1 MLSLYLVS
9 HERLTDIGVAE
20 DDVSSSHVESTPDT
34 TKGTCCT
41 RFQLHVL
48 HVHIRSC
55 NHVTMC
61 VMYPPCT
68 HTDAHTAVIP
78 SSEDTSTLIQLDN
91 DEIQSKLIVLAEG
104 DDGDELT
111 SHNNLELNVEVRD
124 EPRLFSQADN
134 TTSPDPS
141 DPSDIMQYLREEETS
156 TVTDVLGI
164 NAPESTTN
172 ETADMPDHLIIVTP
186 EDTSPSERA
195 VSTPPPTTLTLTSP
209 ENTLTAPEAIINND
223 TLESETVPDTEEPSL
238 QESSDINSYSDTL
251 QEYQQQNGSVPS
263 RMKHDKKRDRKLPV
277 RVALQEVDSDPL
289 QNNDDEV
296 YFFKPRRTNED
307 TKDSL
312 LQDGDKL
319 SVSLEL
325 SDNPLYKD
333 DTSDFTTDTE
343 SRSRWSSSA
352 KLQSSSRD
360 SSVAAP
366 ALSSSS
372 TFAVKHMK
380 SKGQASLGVSNAV
393 SDLSWDGSSL
403 PVPRPRSDRRF
414 TPSAS
419 PFEVSNS
426 PGRDLSS
433 SFHSSCSN
441 VVQQSKNT
449 TTSKQPLSLP
459 AIIHQEEGRESRD
472 DSGSD
477 FSCDEN
483 EGLVVEAE
491 HFSLCATAVDHSR
504 SSSREPSVKAPSPH
518 PGYNTHHT
526 TQEQRTNKEVETES
540 ASDPDSDIWVTVP
553 HPCRGHVQSICLS
566 DHLLWLVDSRN
577 MVYCTEINTKG
588 KKWELIKH
596 PMQQVS
602 SSPTGNIVWG
612 VYRQN
617 AYIRLG
623 LELSVAGHIWK
634 NTTKNSSLAQKIKWV
649 CADDGGVWAVKND
662 GQIIFRKGVTAS
674 TPTGRVWVEVGRAAG
689 FTSVAACSGV
699 VWATNS
705 SGRLFYRDGVTSQ
718 NPSGRKWVDM
728 KAPPLEAVCM
738 TQGDIA
744 WIIDGEGKMGF
755 RCGVSH
761 NQPTGKNPWWE
772 VTVSTTLSHSS
783 LPFNSLWQVMT
794 SEGSQFLSSVSSLIH
809 THLPGH
815 HKLLAVSASNRS
827 GVCVLE
833 SGSKIHACWRST
845 SGYHY
850 SSASKDGV
858 FQLTTWTMF
867 GSGCTGLWVVRD
879 DGELYC
885 VTPQDRFIR
894 IECASTIQMM
904 AVSSTALWVIA
915 NNQLWSRQGMTASVP
930 EGISWDYIELSPHLH
945 QRKLRHI
952 ACGKRAV
959 WAVDGT
965 GVPHFRFGV
974 HSREPGTGM
983 SPAWVPV
990 DDLSHPLHQITVSHN
1005 DWLVWACDDNYNS
1018 YVRTGVTP
1026 DFPVGEAWECVPG
1039 QPIKQLAAH
1048 GRKVYALTPSGSLLC
1063 RYGITED
1070 NLQGNYW
1077 RQLPGN
1083 FVQITVGHDGVL
1095 LGLDT
1100 KGSILKQQCKT
1111 LTVGQDS
1118 DFLQYRLD
1126 HRDCLD
1132 PTWEVV

>member
-1 MLSLYLVS
+1 MAMVS
-9 HERLTDIGVAE
+9 
-20 DDVSSSHVESTPDT
+20 
-34 TKGTCCT
+34 
-41 RFQLHVL
+41 
-48 HVHIRSC
+48 
-55 NHVTMC
+55 
-61 VMYPPCT
+61 
-68 HTDAHTAVIP
+68 
-78 SSEDTSTLIQLDN
+78 
-91 DEIQSKLIVLAEG
+91 
-104 DDGDELT
+104 
-111 SHNNLELNVEVRD
+111 
-124 EPRLFSQADN
+124 
-134 TTSPDPS
+134 
-141 DPSDIMQYLREEETS
+141 
-156 TVTDVLGI
+156 
-164 NAPESTTN
+164 AP
-172 ETADMPDHLIIVTP
+172 
-186 EDTSPSERA
+186 
-195 VSTPPPTTLTLTSP
+195 
-209 ENTLTAPEAIINND
+209 
-223 TLESETVPDTEEPSL
+223 
-238 QESSDINSYSDTL
+238 
-251 QEYQQQNGSVPS
+251 
-263 RMKHDKKRDRKLPV
+263 
-277 RVALQEVDSDPL
+277 
-289 QNNDDEV
+289 
-296 YFFKPRRTNED
+296 
-307 TKDSL
+307 
-312 LQDGDKL
+312 
-319 SVSLEL
+319 
-325 SDNPLYKD
+325 
-333 DTSDFTTDTE
+333 
-343 SRSRWSSSA
+343 
-352 KLQSSSRD
+352 
-360 SSVAAP
+360 
-366 ALSSSS
+366 
-372 TFAVKHMK
+372 
-380 SKGQASLGVSNAV
+380 
-393 SDLSWDGSSL
+393 
-403 PVPRPRSDRRF
+403 
-414 TPSAS
+414 
-419 PFEVSNS
+419 
-426 PGRDLSS
+426 
-433 SFHSSCSN
+433 
-441 VVQQSKNT
+441 
-449 TTSKQPLSLP
+449 
-459 AIIHQEEGRESRD
+459 
-472 DSGSD
+472 
-477 FSCDEN
+477 
-483 EGLVVEAE
+483 
-491 HFSLCATAVDHSR
+491 
-504 SSSREPSVKAPSPH
+504 
-518 PGYNTHHT
+518 
-526 TQEQRTNKEVETES
+526 
-540 ASDPDSDIWVTVP
+540 DPDSDIWVTVP

-602 SSPTGNIVWG
+602 SSPTGNVVWG

-623 LELSVAGHIWK
+623 LELSVLGHIWK

-649 CADDGGVWAVKND
+649 CADDTGVWAVKND

-689 FTSVAACSGV
+689 FTSVTACSGV

-728 KAPPLEAVCM
+728 KAPPLEAVCI
-738 TQGDIA
+738 TQGNIA

-867 GSGCTGLWVVRD
+867 GSGSTGLWVVRD

-915 NNQLWSRQGMTASVP
+915 NNQLWSRQGMSASVP
-930 EGISWDYIELSPHLH
+930 EGISWDYIELSLHLH

-1026 DFPVGEAWECVPG
+1026 DFPVGEAWDIVPG
-1039 QPIKQLAAH
+1039 QPIKQLCAH
-1048 GRKVYALTPSGSLLC
+1048 GRKVYALTPSGNLLC

-1070 NLQGNYW
+1070 NPQGNYW

-1118 DFLQYRLD
+1118 DFLRFRLD
-1126 HRDCLD
+1126 DRDCLD
-1132 PTWEVV
+1132 PSWEVV